1 MKLSD
6 LNFEVVNVPVEVKF
20 IDKLNSCHSGNF
32 REYSGF
38 KTTERF
44 GIIPSDHKLIT

>member
-1 MKLSD
+1 MKLGD

-20 IDKLNSCHSGNF
+20 IDKLYGCHSCNF
-32 REYSGF
+32 GKYSGF

-44 GIIPSDHKLIT
+44 GIVPFDHEWIV